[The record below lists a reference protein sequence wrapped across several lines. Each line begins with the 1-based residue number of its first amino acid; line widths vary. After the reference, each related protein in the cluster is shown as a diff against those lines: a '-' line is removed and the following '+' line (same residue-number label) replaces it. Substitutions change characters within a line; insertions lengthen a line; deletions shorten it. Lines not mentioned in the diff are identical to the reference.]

1 MKSILKVLVGS
12 QAHGLANEL
21 SDNDY
26 RGIFLVPTTEV
37 LGLKEKIKNTSWIEG
52 KEDDTS
58 WEIKHFLQMA
68 VRCNPTILEV
78 FHAPIIASTEA
89 GLELRDLFKYAW
101 NKRDILNS
109 HLGYGANQRT
119 KFIEDK
125 DKRGNK
131 YATAWLRTV
140 YQAYSLFTSGNYPV
154 DFTHT
159 PVYTDLLRIKAGTVS
174 RSQALEICEK
184 WESNLKRAAEM
195 FTDNPEHNP
204 DMLEKFLVKVRI
216 EDLNS

>member
-1 MKSILKVLVGS
+1 MKIILKVLVGS

-21 SDNDY
+21 SDTDY
-26 RGIFLVPTTEV
+26 RGVFLVPTTEV
-37 LGLKEKIKNTSWIEG
+37 LGLTDKIKNTSWIEG

-58 WEIKHFLQMA
+58 WEIKHFLQMT
-68 VRCNPTILEV
+68 VRCNPTVLEV
-78 FHAPIIASTEA
+78 FHAPIVSSTEA

-101 NKRDILNS
+101 NKKDVLNS

-140 YQAYSLFTSGNYPV
+140 YQAYSLFTNGTYPV
-154 DFTHT
+154 DFTYT

-174 RSQALEICEK
+174 RSQILDICER
-184 WESNLKRAAEM
+184 WEKNLQNAAAN
-195 FTDNPEHNP
+195 FTENP
-204 DMLEKFLVKVRI
+204 DLDPKMIEKFLVKVRI